1 MIKKALQLSYFS
13 EISTYLNQF
22 FLIPVNIYLLKV
34 NNRITKKGAKYVQ
47 SY

>member
-1 MIKKALQLSYFS
+1 MIKKELQLSYFS

-22 FLIPVNIYLLKV
+22 FLIPLTFNYLKSTIELL
-34 NNRITKKGAKYVQ
+34 KKGAKYVQ